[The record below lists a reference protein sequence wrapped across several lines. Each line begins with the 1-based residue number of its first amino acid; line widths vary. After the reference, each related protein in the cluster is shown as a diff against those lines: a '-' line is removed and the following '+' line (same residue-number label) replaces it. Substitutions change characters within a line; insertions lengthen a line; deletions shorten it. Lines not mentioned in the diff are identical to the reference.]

1 MHDAIIAYE
10 DHDGSEVKQG
20 VTRRRLLAG
29 GGVAGA
35 SALAAGGYIAARELA
50 GKDGDDGQASAS
62 ASEGGRGPLF
72 ELDPRYV
79 NLTTFVLASHPRPVR
94 EAIERHRRKLDENT
108 ALYLREAEVALED
121 ASRSALAGYLG
132 AGPGE
137 VALTDSTTMGI
148 ALVYARLRLA
158 QGDEVLT
165 SEHDFFATHESLRL
179 REQLDGV
186 TVRRVR
192 LYDEPDAAS
201 VDGIVSALSRA
212 LGPQTRALAL
222 TWVHSSSGVKLPLRE
237 IAGAVAHANRGR
249 RERERILLCVDGVHG
264 FGVEDASPADLG
276 VDVLASGC
284 HKWLFG
290 PRGTGFAWAAPHAWR
305 RIAPTIPSFDPR
317 VYGAWIERRPPT
329 GAPPGA
335 LMTPGGF
342 HSFEHRWAVPE
353 AVEVHARLGGR
364 AEVARRTHARAAQ
377 LKEGL
382 ASIAGVRV
390 RTPRDEALSAGLV
403 CCEVEGID
411 PGEVVDRLREEHRVV
426 ASVTP
431 YRVRYVRFG
440 PSVANRAADVQRGI
454 EAVAAIARRG

>member
-1 MHDAIIAYE
+1 MSGE
-10 DHDGSEVKQG
+10 

-35 SALAAGGYIAARELA
+35 SALAAAGGYLAAREIA
-50 GKDGDDGQASAS
+50 GDGDDDGQASA
-62 ASEGGRGPLF
+62 APDGARGPLF
-72 ELDPRYV
+72 DLDPRYV
-79 NLTTFVLASHPRPVR
+79 NLTTFVLASHPRAVR

-132 AGPGE
+132 VQPDE
-137 VALTDSTTMGI
+137 VALTDSTTMGV
-148 ALVYARLRLA
+148 ALVYARLRL
-158 QGDEVLT
+158 GPGEEVVT

-179 REQLDGV
+179 RERLDGV

-192 LYDEPDAAS
+192 LYDEPESAS
-201 VDGIVSALSRA
+201 VDGIVSAVSRA
-212 LGPQTRALAL
+212 LGPRTRALAL

-237 IAGAVAHANRGR
+237 IAAIVARANRGR

-290 PRGTGFAWAAPHAWR
+290 PRGTGFVWAAPHAWR
-305 RIAPTIPSFDPR
+305 RLAPTIPSFDPR
-317 VYGAWIERRPPT
+317 VYGAWIEGRAPT
-329 GAPPGA
+329 DAPPGA

-342 HSFEHRWAVPE
+342 HSFEHRWALPE
-353 AVEVHARLGGR
+353 AVAVHAGLGGR
-364 AEVARRTHARAAQ
+364 AEVARRTHARAAE

-382 ASIAGVRV
+382 AGIGGVRV
-390 RTPRDEALSAGLV
+390 RTPRAEALSAGLL
-403 CCEVEGID
+403 CCELKGVD

-431 YRVRYVRFG
+431 YRTRYVRFG
-440 PSVANRAADVQRGI
+440 PSVANHPDDVQHGI
-454 EAVAAIARRG
+454 EAVAAIAGRA

>member
-1 MHDAIIAYE
+1 MSGE
-10 DHDGSEVKQG
+10 

-35 SALAAGGYIAARELA
+35 SALAAAGGYLAAREIA
-50 GKDGDDGQASAS
+50 GDGDDDGQASA
-62 ASEGGRGPLF
+62 APDGARGPLF
-72 ELDPRYV
+72 DLDPRYV
-79 NLTTFVLASHPRPVR
+79 NLTTFVLASHPRAVR

-132 AGPGE
+132 VQPDE
-137 VALTDSTTMGI
+137 VALTDSTTMGV
-148 ALVYARLRLA
+148 ALVYARLRL
-158 QGDEVLT
+158 GPGEEVVT

-179 REQLDGV
+179 RERLDGV

-192 LYDEPDAAS
+192 LYDEPESAS
-201 VDGIVSALSRA
+201 VDGIVSAVSRA
-212 LGPQTRALAL
+212 LGPRTRALAL

-237 IAGAVAHANRGR
+237 IAAIVARANRGR

-290 PRGTGFAWAAPHAWR
+290 PRGTGFVWAAPHAWR
-305 RIAPTIPSFDPR
+305 RLAPTIPSFDPR
-317 VYGAWIERRPPT
+317 VYGAWIEGRAPT
-329 GAPPGA
+329 DAPPGA

-342 HSFEHRWAVPE
+342 HSFEHRWALPE
-353 AVEVHARLGGR
+353 AVAVHASLGGR
-364 AEVARRTHARAAQ
+364 AEVARRTHARAAE

-382 ASIAGVRV
+382 AGIGGVRV
-390 RTPRDEALSAGLV
+390 RTPRAEALSAGLL
-403 CCEVEGID
+403 CCELKGVD

-431 YRVRYVRFG
+431 YRTRYVRFG
-440 PSVANRAADVQRGI
+440 PSVANHPDDVQHGI
-454 EAVAAIARRG
+454 EAVAAIAGRA

>member
-1 MHDAIIAYE
+1 MSAD
-10 DHDGSEVKQG
+10 DSGL
-20 VTRRRLLAG
+20 TRRRLLAG

-35 SALAAGGYIAARELA
+35 SALAAAGGYLAAREIA
-50 GKDGDDGQASAS
+50 GDDGDNGQASA
-62 ASEGGRGPLF
+62 ASDGARGPLF
-72 ELDPRYV
+72 DLDPRYV

-108 ALYLREAEVALED
+108 ALYLRESEVALED

-132 AGPGE
+132 VKDGE

-148 ALVYARLRLA
+148 ALVYARLGLA
-158 QGDEVLT
+158 PGDEVVT

-192 LYDEPDAAS
+192 LYDEPEAAS
-201 VDGIVSALSRA
+201 VDGIVSAVSRA
-212 LGPQTRALAL
+212 LGPRTRALAL

-237 IAGAVAHANRGR
+237 IAAAVADANRGR

-290 PRGTGFAWAAPHAWR
+290 PRGTGFVWAAPHAWR
-305 RIAPTIPSFDPR
+305 RLAPTIPSFDPR
-317 VYGAWIERRPPT
+317 VYGAWLEGRPPT
-329 GAPPGA
+329 DAPPGA

-353 AVEVHARLGGR
+353 AVEVHGRLGGR
-364 AEVARRTHARAAQ
+364 AEVARRTHARAAE

-382 ASIAGVRV
+382 ASVEGVRV

-403 CCEVEGID
+403 CCEVKGID

-431 YRVRYVRFG
+431 YRTRYVRFG
-440 PSVANRAADVQRGI
+440 PSVANQEGDVHRGI
-454 EAVAAIARRG
+454 EAVAAIASRT